1 MADEVLVLTT
11 PPSAEP
17 LSLAE
22 ARLHLKVNDLVTAD
36 DGKIVR
42 LVKAARQLGERWTGR
57 SWVTQTWTLHLPGFP
72 AGGAAIDL
80 RRPPVASVTEVRYQ
94 DASGATV
101 VVSTSVYDV
110 VLHHYRPQVVLK
122 PDQEWPSDTQT
133 GKAFPVQVVYVAGSG
148 GAADVPEPY
157 RNGVELLI
165 GQWFEERSGT
175 IVGTNAME
183 LPLAVQELLDFER
196 VIPV

>member
-1 MADEVLVLTT
+1 MEDEVLVLTT
-11 PPSAEP
+11 APSAEP

-22 ARLHLKVNDLVTAD
+22 AKLHLKVRVDAED
-36 DGKIVR
+36 AKIAR

-57 SWVTQTWTLHLPGFP
+57 SWVTQTWTLSLKAFP
-72 AGGAAIDL
+72 AGDGAIAL
-80 RRPPVASVTEVRYQ
+80 RRPPVASVTEVRYV
-94 DASGATV
+94 DENGATQ
-101 VVSTSVYDV
+101 VVSTAVYELV
-110 VLHHYRPQVVLK
+110 AHPYRPQVVLK
-122 PDQEWPSDTQT
+122 PNQVWPSDVQT

-157 RNGVELLI
+157 RNAVELLI

-196 VIPV
+196 VVPV